1 MEAFLKSLKE
11 MKKGWIDIE
20 PIIIPMTQESL
31 MKYPM
36 IVQVERGIR
45 Q

>member
-1 MEAFLKSLKE
+1 MEAFLKSSKE

-20 PIIIPMTQESL
+20 HIIIPMIQELS